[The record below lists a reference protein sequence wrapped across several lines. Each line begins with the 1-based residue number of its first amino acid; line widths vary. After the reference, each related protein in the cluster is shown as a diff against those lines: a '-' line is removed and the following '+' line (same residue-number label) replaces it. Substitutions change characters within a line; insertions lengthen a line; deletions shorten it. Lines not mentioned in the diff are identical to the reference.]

1 MTITIKECRMNKR
14 ESIISLFLI
23 LAILSGCFINTY
35 AADEKK
41 LTLELNIG
49 SSSGKIDGKSSNMEK
64 PYVSGKTIM
73 VPLEWFTTAI
83 GAEVIKKADKKTV
96 EIIYCDS
103 YMEIKTGTVDYTAD
117 SVSKKLPLAPVV
129 KNKSTMVPMEFISG
143 NFPVSVSSDI
153 KKGTAKIILNDDGAL
168 TDLSFL
174 TGGISTPKV
183 GNSFYG
189 WSISIPSGSRIIT
202 NSFKSDKIGITTESR
217 SLYFEVSVENKN
229 KRTLEELYKDTLYS
243 GNVRTS
249 KLELKAAVPYFQYT
263 KLTAYDEALRVKVFD
278 KGEYF
283 YWVTIN
289 CYDNSVT
296 PEKLMND
303 KYYENIM
310 SSFSLNYKG
319 NTKGV
324 QDLSKVKQ
332 GKVSFYNY
340 LALSTDTKYLP
351 WSINIPAKW
360 NQVLLNDDPFTVNL
374 GLDSSHYMK
383 ITMQTQEDAGS
394 LEEYVTSIKDYYNKY
409 FNPKVYTFI
418 ASEQTAVAGAQAQ
431 SLKFSLK
438 QGGKVFMVD
447 EYYFVKN
454 DIIYEVSVKLPEKE
468 YDKLKSEFF
477 DTVDQTAFYSIDTV
491 KLRNDAE
498 KFVNRILRTR
508 LSQQDTLFEYTN
520 KTYKWNVKIP
530 GYWTRSGADQENSVS
545 FDNPDTNFSVIIN
558 AAENNS
564 LTKTFTDEEK
574 FGIMQLLK
582 TKYETTPVMTTINDK
597 GRQIRVYNYKIE
609 NQDYDFFA
617 AVTCYCFEAGNN
629 TYCFITVAPELTA
642 TESAVKEIND
652 IWKSFV
658 LTDK

>member
-1 MTITIKECRMNKR
+1 MTITIKECMMNKR
-14 ESIISLFLI
+14 KSIISLFLI
-23 LAILSGCFINTY
+23 LAILTGCFINTY

-41 LTLELNIG
+41 LTLELNVG
-49 SSSGKIDGKSSNMEK
+49 SSSGKIDGKASNTEK

-103 YMEIKTGTVDYTAD
+103 YMEIKTGTVDYTVD
-117 SVSKKLPLAPVV
+117 SVSKKLPAAPVV
-129 KNKSTMVPMEFISG
+129 KNKSTMVPIDFISG

-153 KKGTAKIILNDDGAL
+153 KKGTVKIILNDDGAL

-249 KLELKAAVPYFQYT
+249 KLELKASVPYFQYT
-263 KLTAYDEALRVKVFD
+263 KLTEYYEALRVEVFD
-278 KGEYF
+278 KGDYF

-296 PEKLMND
+296 PEKLVSD
-303 KYYENIM
+303 KYYDNIM
-310 SSFSLNYKG
+310 SSFSLDYKG

-324 QDLSKVKQ
+324 QDLSKVTQ

-340 LALSTDTKYLP
+340 LTLSTDTKYLP

-360 NQVLLNDDPFTVNL
+360 NQVLPNDDPFTVNL
-374 GLDSSHYMK
+374 GIDSSHYMK

-394 LEEYVTSIKDYYNKY
+394 LEEYAASVKDNYDKY
-409 FNPKVYTFI
+409 FNPKVYNFI
-418 ASEQTAVAGAQAQ
+418 ASDQTAIAGTEAQN
-431 SLKFSLK
+431 LKFSIK
-438 QGGKVFMVD
+438 QGGKVYIID

-454 DIIYEVSVKLPEKE
+454 DIIYEISVKLPENE
-468 YDKLKSEFF
+468 YDKLKSQF
-477 DTVDQTAFYSIDTV
+477 IDTINQTV
-491 KLRNDAE
+491 FYPIDMSKFNDDAE
-498 KFVNRILRTR
+498 KILNRNLRTR
-508 LSQQDTLFEYTN
+508 LSQQDTPFEYVN
-520 KTYKWNVKIP
+520 KTYKWNAKIP
-530 GYWTRSGADQENSVS
+530 GYWTRSGSDQENSVT

-558 AAENNS
+558 TVENNS
-564 LTKTFTDEEK
+564 ITKTLTDEEK

-582 TKYETTPVMTTINDK
+582 IKYETTPVMTTINDK
-597 GRQIRVYNYKIE
+597 GYQIRVYNYKIE
-609 NQDYDFFA
+609 NPDYDFFA
-617 AVTCYCFEAGNN
+617 AVTCYCFDSGNN
-629 TYCFITVAPELTA
+629 TYCFISVAPELTA
-642 TESAVKEIND
+642 TDSAVKEIND

-658 LTDK
+658 ITDK